1 MPRTWKANKASCFH
15 SISSSFWT
23 NPEIVSD
30 HIVKII
36 HAAGQIS
43 WIWCLHL
50 SLITAV
56 FNVIH
61 VLAQTVSQCWLIKTW
76 LKGLSQSLAL
86 DPEPWAGQNNL
97 DMHEGQIIGP
107 RNNIKLFLP
116 KQIQVSKAHWCFRH
130 GTKWFHLA
138 LAYLLGNQSEII
150 QLHFILRCC
159 CYSVII
165 QISAE

>member
-15 SISSSFWT
+15 SISSSSWKT

-43 WIWCLHL
+43 WIWCLRL

-61 VLAQTVSQCWLIKTW
+61 DLAQSVSQCWLIKTW
-76 LKGLSQSLAL
+76 LRGLSQSLAL
-86 DPEPWAGQNNL
+86 DPEPWAGQNSL
-97 DMHEGQIIGP
+97 DMHEGQMIRS

-116 KQIQVSKAHWCFRH
+116 KQIQLMLQTWDKMVLPGISFENGLINFEINLRVSSYTLF
-130 GTKWFHLA
+130 
-138 LAYLLGNQSEII
+138 
-150 QLHFILRCC
+150 
-159 CYSVII
+159 
-165 QISAE
+165 